1 MKQRTTYWICQ
12 IIGWLGMVIIEV
24 SNYTFFILQRFEST
38 ILLQMSISAVT
49 GLLIT
54 HVYRFFLQRKHY
66 FVKPHKF
73 IWVFAFISTAILS
86 LLHATTNYAPAI
98 IIDFKGFAESFRW
111 VDLIGYTY
119 NYMRYYGVW
128 VIIYFLYK
136 ILQQNHAIQQEKLVF
151 ENTARTAE
159 LELLKTQLNPHFL
172 FNALNSIKA
181 LVSINPEQS
190 RDAIVKLSELLRFTL
205 QYSKEQEIL
214 LSEELE
220 EVKKYLELEELR
232 FGERLTVQYN
242 IDDKVLSCLVPP
254 AVLLTLAENA
264 VKHGIGQSVKPG
276 DIRLDAV
283 QNENLLT
290 VTMSNTGHYLPG
302 NDAGI
307 GLKHIRRRLEELYGD
322 RAVLTL
328 ENLENRVVV
337 TLKIPQ

>member
-1 MKQRTTYWICQ
+1 MKQRTTYWLCQ
-12 IIGWLGMVIIEV
+12 TIGWLGVVIIEV
-24 SNYTFFILQRFEST
+24 SNYTFFILRRFEPE
-38 ILLQMSISAVT
+38 ILFQMTVSAIT

-54 HVYRFFLQRKHY
+54 HAYRYFLKRKRY
-66 FVKPHKF
+66 FETPHKF

-86 LLHATTNYAPAI
+86 LLHACINFVPAFMT
-98 IIDFKGFAESFRW
+98 DFKSFSASFRW

-128 VIIYFLYK
+128 VIIYFLFK
-136 ILQQNHAIQQEKLVF
+136 ILQQNHAIQQEKLLF

-214 LSEELE
+214 LSEELA
-220 EVKKYLELEELR
+220 EVRKYLELEELR
-232 FGERLTVQYN
+232 FGERLTVKY
-242 IDDKVLSCLVPP
+242 KVADEVLQCLLPP
-254 AVLLTLAENA
+254 AVMLTLAENA

-276 DIRLDAV
+276 EIVVEAV
-283 QNENLLT
+283 ENENMLCMKMT
-290 VTMSNTGHYLPG
+290 NTGQYLPG
-302 NDAGI
+302 NEVGI

-328 ENLENRVVV
+328 DNLDERVVA